1 MADASPSGSGIQDP
15 PSSIHDPRSAAP
27 PLLLG
32 SHLDTVI
39 DAGKYDGALGVLI
52 VIAANQP
59 AVLLHKLIL
68 ACVVLLRCLFG
79 L

>member
-1 MADASPSGSGIQDP
+1 MSTRVPAIM
-15 PSSIHDPRSAAP
+15 
-27 PLLLG
+27 LM
-32 SHLDTVI
+32 
-39 DAGKYDGALGVLI
+39 LI

-68 ACVVLLRCLFG
+68 ACVVLLKCLFG